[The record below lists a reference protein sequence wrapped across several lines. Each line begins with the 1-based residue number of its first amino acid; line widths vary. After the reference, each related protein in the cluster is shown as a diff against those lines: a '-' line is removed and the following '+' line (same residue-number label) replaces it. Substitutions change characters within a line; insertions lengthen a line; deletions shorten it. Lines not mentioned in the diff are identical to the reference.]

1 MQDAVLGAA
10 GVRGK
15 AGLLR
20 PAVYRSKHCWAV
32 LLTSFPVKKETKL
45 WPHSAV
51 RAEAAVPVFRR
62 GKFVADRDCTV
73 VFGEKGR
80 GMAEKA
86 ALRGCRRLGM
96 RQRQKTVQD
105 ITAATYVGILFTVF
119 LV

>member
-1 MQDAVLGAA
+1 MLSGQKQRCLFSIGGNSLQAVIA
-10 GVRGK
+10 
-15 AGLLR
+15 LL
-20 PAVYRSKHCWAV
+20 
-32 LLTSFPVKKETKL
+32 F
-45 WPHSAV
+45 
-51 RAEAAVPVFRR
+51 
-62 GKFVADRDCTV
+62 
-73 VFGEKGR
+73 FGEKGR